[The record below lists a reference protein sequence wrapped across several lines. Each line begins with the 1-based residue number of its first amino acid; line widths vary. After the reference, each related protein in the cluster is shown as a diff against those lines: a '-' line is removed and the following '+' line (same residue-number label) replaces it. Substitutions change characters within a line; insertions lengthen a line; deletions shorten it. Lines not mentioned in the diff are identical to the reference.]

1 MSESKTEADLRKTTI
16 HEAAKIAGVSIAS
29 VSRALN
35 NKPGISEK
43 TRKRILDICKDLGYV
58 PSTSARELM
67 GNHKNTIA
75 ISLGPID
82 FYASR
87 YLGMLWPSLSAA
99 IRNSGRN
106 LLPVSFGE
114 VDLQQ
119 VGGAILLGMTA
130 NDPRVETCKDL
141 GLPFV
146 CIGMSEGSFWVAPD
160 DFNGGREA
168 TQHLVDKGLSDICFV
183 TPTTYGDGY
192 QFRHQ
197 GYMSVMASNS
207 LPIRELR
214 TGHDPL
220 GEIAAY
226 RYFIS
231 MDKQQLDGYQGFVCE
246 SDETA
251 LGVIAALKD
260 RGYRVPEDFSVV
272 GYDGLPGISKTLTTV
287 VQDTD
292 KIAAKAASM
301 LELAILGEQPVGA
314 VVPITLKL
322 GETT

>member
-1 MSESKTEADLRKTTI
+1 MSSSKNDVELKKATI

-43 TRKRILDICKDLGYV
+43 TRKNILDICKGLGYV
-58 PSTSARELM
+58 PNTSARELT
-67 GNHKNTIA
+67 GSHKNTIA
-75 ISLGPID
+75 ISLGPHD
-82 FYASR
+82 FHASR
-87 YLGMLWPSLSAA
+87 YLGMLWPSLSAS

-114 VDLQQ
+114 VDLEQ
-119 VGGAILLGMTA
+119 VGGAILLGITH
-130 NDPRVETCKDL
+130 NDPRIETCKEM
-141 GLPFV
+141 GLPYV

-168 TQHLVDKGLSDICFV
+168 TQHLVDKGLTDICFV

-197 GYMSVMASNS
+197 GYMSVMASNA
-207 LPIRELR
+207 LPVRELR
-214 TGHDPL
+214 TGADPL

-226 RYFIS
+226 RYFMNI
-231 MDKQQLDGYQGFVCE
+231 DKKQLDGYQGFVCE
-246 SDETA
+246 CDETA

-260 RGYRVPEDFSVV
+260 RGYELPQDFSVV
-272 GYDGLPGISKTLTTV
+272 GYDGLPGISKDLTTI

-292 KIAAKAASM
+292 KIAARVASM
-301 LELAILGEQPVGA
+301 LEQAILREQPVGSVVA
-314 VVPITLKL
+314 VNLKL
-322 GETT
+322 GKTT

>member
-1 MSESKTEADLRKTTI
+1 MGEISTEVKIKKATI
-16 HEAAKIAGVSIAS
+16 NEAAKIAGVSIAS

-43 TRKRILDICKDLGYV
+43 TRKKILDICKDLGYV
-58 PSTSARELM
+58 PSTSARELS
-67 GNHKNTIA
+67 GSHKNTIA
-75 ISLGPID
+75 ISLGPHD

-99 IRNSGRN
+99 IKNSGRN

-114 VDLQQ
+114 VDLEQ
-119 VGGAILLGMTA
+119 VGGAVLLGITT
-130 NDPRVETCKDL
+130 DDERIKTCQQLD
-141 GLPFV
+141 LPFV

-168 TQHLVDKGLSDICFV
+168 TKHLVDKGLTDICFV

-197 GYMSVMASNS
+197 GYMSVMASNA
-207 LPIRELR
+207 LPVRELR
-214 TGHDPL
+214 TGADPL

-226 RYFIS
+226 RYFMNI
-231 MDKQQLDGYQGFVCE
+231 DKKQLEGYQGFVCE
-246 SDETA
+246 CDETA
-251 LGVIAALKD
+251 LGVFAALKD
-260 RGYRVPEDFSVV
+260 RGYELPQDFSVV
-272 GYDGLPGISKTLTTV
+272 GYDGLPGISKDLTTI

-292 KIAAKAASM
+292 KIAARVASM
-301 LELAILGEQPVGA
+301 LEQAILREQPVGSVVA
-314 VVPITLKL
+314 VSLKL
-322 GETT
+322 GKTT

>member
-1 MSESKTEADLRKTTI
+1 MSTSKTDVALKKSTI

-43 TRKRILDICKDLGYV
+43 TRKKILDICKDLGYV
-58 PSTSARELM
+58 PSTSARELT
-67 GNHKNTIA
+67 GSHKNTIA
-75 ISLGPID
+75 ISLGPHD

-87 YLGMLWPSLSAA
+87 YLGMLWPSLSTS

-114 VDLQQ
+114 VDLEQ
-119 VGGAILLGMTA
+119 VGGAILLGIMH
-130 NDPRVETCKDL
+130 NDPRIESCKEMDL
-141 GLPFV
+141 PYV

-168 TQHLVDKGLSDICFV
+168 TQHLVDKGLTDICFV

-197 GYMSVMASNS
+197 GYMSVMASNA
-207 LPIRELR
+207 LPVRELR
-214 TGHDPL
+214 TGADPL

-226 RYFIS
+226 RYFMK
-231 MDKQQLDGYQGFVCE
+231 MDKKQLEGYQGFVCE
-246 SDETA
+246 CDETA
-251 LGVIAALKD
+251 LGVIGALKD
-260 RGYRVPEDFSVV
+260 RGYELPHDFSVV
-272 GYDGLPGISKTLTTV
+272 GYDGLPGISKDLTTI

-292 KIAAKAASM
+292 KIASRVASM
-301 LELAILGEQPVGA
+301 LEQAILREQPVGSVVA
-314 VVPITLKL
+314 VNLKL
-322 GETT
+322 GKTT

>member
-1 MSESKTEADLRKTTI
+1 MSAPKTDAELKKATI

-43 TRKRILDICKDLGYV
+43 TRKKILDICKELGYV
-58 PSTSARELM
+58 PSTSARELT
-67 GNHKNTIA
+67 GSHKNTIA
-75 ISLGPID
+75 ISLGPHD

-87 YLGMLWPSLSAA
+87 YLGMLWPSLSAS

-114 VDLQQ
+114 VDLEQ
-119 VGGAILLGMTA
+119 VGGAILLGITH
-130 NDPRVETCKDL
+130 NDPRIETCKEMN
-141 GLPFV
+141 LPYV

-168 TQHLVDKGLSDICFV
+168 TQHLVDKGLTDICFV

-197 GYMSVMASNS
+197 GYMSVMASNA
-207 LPIRELR
+207 LPVRELR
-214 TGHDPL
+214 TGADPL

-226 RYFIS
+226 RYFMNI
-231 MDKQQLDGYQGFVCE
+231 DKKQLEGYQGFVCE
-246 SDETA
+246 CDETA

-260 RGYRVPEDFSVV
+260 RGYTLPDDFSVV
-272 GYDGLPGISKTLTTV
+272 GYDGLPGISRELTTIE
-287 VQDTD
+287 QDTD
-292 KIAAKAASM
+292 KIAARVASM
-301 LELAILGEQPVGA
+301 LEQAMLREQPVGS
-314 VVPITLKL
+314 VVPVSLKL
-322 GETT
+322 GKTS

>member
-1 MSESKTEADLRKTTI
+1 MNAPKTDAELKKATI

-43 TRKRILDICKDLGYV
+43 TRRKILNICKELGYV

-67 GNHKNTIA
+67 GSHKNTVA
-75 ISLGPID
+75 ISLGPHD

-87 YLGMLWPSLSAA
+87 YLGMLWPSLSAS

-114 VDLQQ
+114 VDLEQ
-119 VGGAILLGMTA
+119 VGGAILFGIMH
-130 NDPRVETCKDL
+130 NDPRIETCKEMDL
-141 GLPFV
+141 PYV

-168 TQHLVDKGLSDICFV
+168 TQHLVDKGLTDICFV

-197 GYMSVMASNS
+197 GYMSVMASNA
-207 LPIRELR
+207 LPVRELR
-214 TGHDPL
+214 TGAEPL

-226 RYFIS
+226 RYFMNI
-231 MDKQQLDGYQGFVCE
+231 DKKQLEGYQGFFCE
-246 SDETA
+246 CDETA

-260 RGYRVPEDFSVV
+260 RGYTLPDDFSVV
-272 GYDGLPGISKTLTTV
+272 GYDGLPGISRELTTIE
-287 VQDTD
+287 QDTD
-292 KIAAKAASM
+292 KIAARVASM
-301 LELAILGEQPVGA
+301 LEQAMLREQPVGS
-314 VVPITLKL
+314 VVPVSLKL
-322 GETT
+322 GKTS

>member
-1 MSESKTEADLRKTTI
+1 MNAPKADADLKKATI

-43 TRKRILDICKDLGYV
+43 TRKKILDICKDLGYV
-58 PSTSARELM
+58 PSSSARELS
-67 GNHKNTIA
+67 GSLKNTIA

-82 FYASR
+82 YYASR
-87 YLGMLWPSLSAA
+87 YLGMLWPSLSTS

-114 VDLQQ
+114 VDLEK
-119 VGGAILLGMTA
+119 VGGAILLGITHD
-130 NDPRVETCKDL
+130 DPRIEECKKIN
-141 GLPFV
+141 LPYV

-168 TQHLVDKGLSDICFV
+168 TQHLVDKGLKSLCFV

-192 QFRHQ
+192 QFRQQ
-197 GYMSVMASNS
+197 GYLSVMASKG

-214 TGHDPL
+214 TGSDPL

-226 RYFIS
+226 RYF
-231 MDKQQLDGYQGFVCE
+231 MQLERKQLETYEGFVCE
-246 SDETA
+246 CDETA

-260 RGYRVPEDFSVV
+260 RGYSLPEDFSVV
-272 GYDGLPGISKTLTTV
+272 GYDGLPGISKDLTTI

-292 KIAAKAASM
+292 KIAQRVASM
-301 LELAILGEQPVGA
+301 LEQAMRKEQPVGA
-314 VVPITLKL
+314 VVPVTLRI
-322 GETT
+322 GQTS

>member
-1 MSESKTEADLRKTTI
+1 MSAPKADAGLKKSTI

-43 TRKRILDICKDLGYV
+43 TRKKILEICKELDYV
-58 PSTSARELM
+58 PSTSARELT
-67 GNHKNTIA
+67 GSHKNTIA
-75 ISLGPID
+75 ISLGPHE
-82 FYASR
+82 FYPSR
-87 YLGMLWPSLSAA
+87 YLGMLWPSLSAS

-114 VDLQQ
+114 VDLEL
-119 VGGAILLGMTA
+119 VGGAILLGITH
-130 NDPRVETCKDL
+130 NDPRIDNCKKM
-141 GLPFV
+141 GLPYV

-168 TQHLVDKGLSDICFV
+168 TQHLVDKGLTDICFV

-197 GYMSVMASNS
+197 GYMSVMASNA
-207 LPIRELR
+207 LPVRELR
-214 TGHDPL
+214 TGAEPL

-226 RYFIS
+226 RYFINI
-231 MDKQQLDGYQGFVCE
+231 DKKQLEGYQGFICE
-246 SDETA
+246 CDETA

-260 RGYRVPEDFSVV
+260 RGYTLPGDFSVV
-272 GYDGLPGISKTLTTV
+272 GYDGLPGISHELTTIE
-287 VQDTD
+287 QDTD
-292 KIAAKAASM
+292 KIAARVASM
-301 LELAILGEQPVGA
+301 LEQAMRREQPVGS
-314 VVPITLKL
+314 VVPVSLKL
-322 GETT
+322 GKTS